1 MFHWVDFP
9 SSSMVSW
16 DTPWIFEDF
25 FGPTSGNSKGRGREG
40 QSKTRCQ
47 KQGEGQ
53 GEGQGQGQ
61 SQAEGEGQGEGEGQ
75 SEKLES
81 EISCRA
87 RFTFQWLKWP
97 NDGWMRLM
105 RQASIHGGKI
115 EASQGLSW
123 PDGLYYGLSMFK
135 TTQRN
140 LKTWTPSRS
149 PSQAGKS
156 PGISSHL
163 YWKKHGFPLVKKK
176 HLDAD
181 ENCSSIPGNQKWYMF
196 IFVHSA
202 QDKHHCL
209 KPVENWEPDGFLI
222 CFSFGWKL
230 NQTIDDT

>member
-25 FGPTSGNSKGRGREG
+25 LLVPHRAIPREEAEKDNPKPDAKSKVKAKAKAKAKSSSRRSAG
-40 QSKTRCQ
+40 
-47 KQGEGQ
+47 
-53 GEGQGQGQ
+53 
-61 SQAEGEGQGEGEGQ
+61 
-75 SEKLES
+75 
-81 EISCRA
+81 RA
-87 RFTFQWLKWP
+87 RFTFQWFKWP

-115 EASQGLSW
+115 EASQVSW
-123 PDGLYYGLSMFK
+123 PDGLYYGLFMFK
-135 TTQRN
+135 KTQRN

-163 YWKKHGFPLVKKK
+163 YGKKHGFPLVKKK
-176 HLDAD
+176 HFDAD

-209 KPVENWEPDGFLI
+209 KPVENWEPDGFLNG
-222 CFSFGWKL
+222 FSFGWKL
-230 NQTIDDT
+230 NQTIDYLSHVSQISPWTGAGS